1 MRTEQVS
8 TQFWRMP
15 ADKGRK
21 QKVKSTKKLRLFGGQ
36 RADWVQNSHNSR
48 QTQWAG
54 VEAKSPGSQGL
65 LRRKMP
71 SNPCFKGHIHVPII
85 MHVIVQLMC
94 LLFKSVFHFEKKI
107 IFYILIIRNYPQTCH
122 LKKGFYLLTIMCIT
136 FSAGLS
142 WVVLLLVSPK
152 MALCIHANGYM
163 CGQNTD
169 TLPSWHM
176 SSIQHGT
183 VNSNHHTAQ
192 GFSRTHS
199 SYAHESLC
207 LDPPL
212 PISSSPRYPYSVILW
227 ICLV

>member
-1 MRTEQVS
+1 
-8 TQFWRMP
+8 MP

-107 IFYILIIRNYPQTCH
+107 IFYILIIRNLSSNVST
-122 LKKGFYLLTIMCIT
+122 KKRILSAYNNVHHI
-136 FSAGLS
+136 FSWAQLSGSAAGLS
-142 WVVLLLVSPK
+142 QDGSLHSCQWIYVWSEHRHSTLL
-152 MALCIHANGYM
+152 
-163 CGQNTD
+163 
-169 TLPSWHM
+169 
-176 SSIQHGT
+176 
-183 VNSNHHTAQ
+183 
-192 GFSRTHS
+192 
-199 SYAHESLC
+199 AHVK
-207 LDPPL
+207 
-212 PISSSPRYPYSVILW
+212 YSAW
-227 ICLV
+227 YC